1 MSDRAADQVFQ
12 TFTTP
17 FKAVAQSLRGCQDVA
32 YAAHAFRRKNN
43 RWPQD
48 FSELSTFVEQSN
60 GFLILGEYDR
70 VDLTNL
76 PNDELEITCVVS
88 GRFAHLTLAAPN

>member
-1 MSDRAADQVFQ
+1 MSDRAADQLFQ

-17 FKAVAQSLRGCQDVA
+17 FKTYQSLQGSQDLA

-60 GFLILGEYDR
+60 GFLILGEYDQ
-70 VDLTNL
+70 
-76 PNDELEITCVVS
+76 C
-88 GRFAHLTLAAPN
+88 